1 MYIDDL
7 IELSKH
13 VTPEIL
19 LDICKQYEKENNK
32 TKTQI
37 LNVLKEHNYD
47 YSYIELLFKI
57 ESLKNYD
64 KNDIIKLIN
73 QVVTDQNAEDIC
85 NLLDENFD
93 ITGLDDIQNLIPI
106 LKYLD
111 KSGFNKNLVSLVEKR
126 FRFDG
131 YNIDKQIKEALN
143 VLKMIDKLHYA
154 DSIIAFVDS
163 TYDNT
168 IINFGDWETN
178 YHENHANNG
187 IDLFDQY
194 TKVFDTKLLDEKFTF
209 YEASEFVCLDDAKTL
224 IIFGMLKN
232 LTKEQKKNDCFLK
245 QIDQLLR
252 NKEIIEYDTPEL
264 LHSYISL
271 YEDMKKKNL
280 FIASS
285 LYLKDIIKN
294 FDEKNDIEAALRLFV
309 KYNDEAREFLVTSD
323 IIENMPFNMQ
333 EYIVEKIEEI
343 PVEQSGIKKAELY
356 HTMKAFLRHTLNYID
371 RSSFDACFD
380 LMKKYNYDSELLQ
393 VIQTNGSTTI
403 DAKKYITQ
411 LNGAY
416 ERRKFSAFEDE
427 ICACTS
433 QKELTEYLTLLKA
446 DMVEGKETLD
456 LTPKTLVKKRE
467 DLKALKT
474 NTVDKK

>member
-37 LNVLKEHNYD
+37 LNILKEHNYN

-57 ESLKNYD
+57 ESLKKYD
-64 KNDIIKLIN
+64 KNNIIKLIN

-93 ITGLDDIQNLIPI
+93 IARLDDVQDLITI
-106 LKYLD
+106 LKYVN
-111 KSGFNKNLVSLVEKR
+111 KSGFNKGLVSLVENR

-131 YNIDKQIKEALN
+131 YNIDFQIKEALS
-143 VLKMIDKLHYA
+143 VLKMINKLHYA

-163 TYDNT
+163 TYGYNEMKV
-168 IINFGDWETN
+168 GDWESIF
-178 YHENHANNG
+178 YENPENNG
-187 IDLFDQY
+187 VDLFDQY
-194 TKVFDTKLLDEKFTF
+194 AKVFDAKLLGEKFTF
-209 YEASEFVCLDDAKTL
+209 YETSQFVALADAKML
-224 IIFGMLKN
+224 AIFGMLKN
-232 LTKEQKKNDCFLK
+232 LTKEQKKNNCFLR
-245 QIDQLLR
+245 QIDQLLK
-252 NKEIIEYDTPEL
+252 NEEILFYDTPEL

-309 KYNDEAREFLVTSD
+309 KSNDEVRAFLSTNY
-323 IIENMPFNMQ
+323 IKNETPFHIQ
-333 EYIVEKIEEI
+333 EYIIEEIEEI
-343 PVEQSGIKKAELY
+343 PVIGIKKAELY
-356 HTMKAFLRHTLNYID
+356 HTITQFLMHTANSCE
-371 RSSFDACFD
+371 RSDIEACFD
-380 LMKKYNYDSELLQ
+380 LMKKRNYDPDLLD
-393 VIQTNGSTTI
+393 IIETTGACSG
-403 DAKKYITQ
+403 DPKEYITQ

-416 ERRKFSAFEDE
+416 EQKKLSAFEDE
-427 ICACTS
+427 ILACPS
-433 QKELTEYLTLLKA
+433 KKELTEYLTLLKS
-446 DMVEGKETLD
+446 DMMDGAETLD
-456 LTPKTLVKKRE
+456 LTPKTMVKKRE
-467 DLKALKT
+467 DLEVRKT
-474 NTVDKK
+474 NAVDKK

>member
-37 LNVLKEHNYD
+37 LNILKEHNYN

-57 ESLKNYD
+57 ESLKKYD
-64 KNDIIKLIN
+64 KNNIIKLIN

-111 KSGFNKNLVSLVEKR
+111 KSGFNRNLVSLVENR

-131 YNIDKQIKEALN
+131 NHIDKQIKEALN

-178 YHENHANNG
+178 YHEYHKNNNVN
-187 IDLFDQY
+187 LFDQY
-194 TKVFDTKLLDEKFTF
+194 EKVFDAKLLDEKFTF
-209 YEASEFVCLDDAKTL
+209 YKSYDFVCLDEA
-224 IIFGMLKN
+224 IILVVLGMLKN
-232 LTKEQKKNDCFLK
+232 LTKEQKNNNAFLK
-245 QIDQLLR
+245 QIDQFLSTE
-252 NKEIIEYDTPEL
+252 EILGNDIPEL

-309 KYNDEAREFLVTSD
+309 KSNDEVRAFLSTNY
-323 IIENMPFNMQ
+323 IKNETPFHIQ
-333 EYIVEKIEEI
+333 EYIIEEIEEI
-343 PVEQSGIKKAELY
+343 PVIGIKKAELY
-356 HTMKAFLRHTLNYID
+356 HTITQFLMHMANSCEQSDIE
-371 RSSFDACFD
+371 ACFD
-380 LMKKYNYDSELLQ
+380 LMKKRNYDPDLLDI
-393 VIQTNGSTTI
+393 IQTTGACSG
-403 DAKKYITQ
+403 DPKEYITQ

-416 ERRKFSAFEDE
+416 EQKKLSAFADE